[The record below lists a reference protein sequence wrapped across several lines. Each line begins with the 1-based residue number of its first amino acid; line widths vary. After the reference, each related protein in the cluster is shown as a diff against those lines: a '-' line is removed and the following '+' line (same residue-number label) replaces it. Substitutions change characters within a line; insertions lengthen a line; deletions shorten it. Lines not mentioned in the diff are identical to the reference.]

1 MTFHVSR
8 AKGSILM
15 QASLLK
21 ESETAPTLES
31 LIAAVDRLGPTLRA
45 RAAEAEGQ
53 RQLPAETIRDL
64 FDAGVLRFFIPRRFG
79 GHELE
84 WGGHLALG
92 RRLAHHCASTAWI
105 SCVVGSHATYV
116 GRMDPRAQQDVWRS
130 EEHTS
135 ELQSLMRISYA
146 VFCLKK

>member
-1 MTFHVSR
+1 
-8 AKGSILM
+8 M

-64 FDAGVLRFFIPRRFG
+64 FDTGVLRFFIPRRFG

-92 RRLAHHCASTAWI
+92 RRLAHHCAPTAWI

-116 GRMDPRAQQDVWRS
+116 GRIAPRPQPACWGGHPAFLAATRRVPARAS
-130 EEHTS
+130 GEGGG
-135 ELQSLMRISYA
+135 RA
-146 VFCLKK
+146 PCG

>member
-53 RQLPAETIRDL
+53 RQLPAETIRDM
-64 FDAGVLRFFIPRRFG
+64 FDAGVMRFFIPRRFG
-79 GHELE
+79 
-84 WGGHLALG
+84 
-92 RRLAHHCASTAWI
+92 
-105 SCVVGSHATYV
+105 
-116 GRMDPRAQQDVWRS
+116 RS

-146 VFCLKK
+146 VFCLKKNMTTQC

>member
-53 RQLPAETIRDL
+53 RQLPAETIREL
-64 FDAGVLRFFIPRRFG
+64 FDAGVLRFLIPRRFG

-92 RRLAHHCASTAWI
+92 R
-105 SCVVGSHATYV
+105 
-116 GRMDPRAQQDVWRS
+116 S

-135 ELQSLMRISYA
+135 ERQSLMRNSYA
-146 VFCLKK
+146 VFGLEKKTAQQRT